1 MNDWHWLGH
10 PPAGTAKQ
18 EYSNLDKIDL
28 LSKAVRKWTLDKGF
42 EAKHNGSGK
51 LFSVDVQ
58 KIPVGILADKMGL
71 VCTSHG

>member
-1 MNDWHWLGH
+1 MIALAGA

-18 EYSNLDKIDL
+18 EYSDLDKIDL

-51 LFSVDVQ
+51 LFSADVQ
-58 KIPVGILADKMGL
+58 KIPVGYFPIKWSW
-71 VCTSHG
+71 CTSHA